1 MMGRPSPTIPLLL
14 VTVLWGGWLHCP
26 TNADHH
32 GLCRRLK
39 FSTKIDGYALQG
51 HVIRNLSLFPVPS
64 IRTACTSRCI
74 LDPVC
79 VSVNIGPPTEDRF
92 ICEFSDSDHI
102 RHPKDLKRREGF
114 VYIGTENPC
123 LSNPCHNDSTCLN
136 GFTDKGYLCECQAGY
151 TGEQCKNDIDECTT
165 ATHSCPAN
173 ADCVN
178 TNGSYNCTCKS
189 GYSGDGLNCSDI
201 DECAASVD
209 PCDAVVN
216 STCKN
221 TNGSYI
227 CQCKDGLVKNKNGS
241 LCGVG
246 AVITQKP
253 PSLIVEEGYN
263 LSLVCQATGQPKPTV
278 TWQKAYSHLPRGKTT
293 VVDGILT
300 ICNITK
306 ADGGAY
312 VCVAKNLLGEDSA
325 VAQVTVIELKFTLT
339 PPVKVVASLYSKRS
353 IEATSVLDVFNTP
366 MSCSSIKSGRSGSSS
381 GNYMIDPDG
390 KGGVTPFSVYC
401 DMSDKG
407 GVGVTV
413 ISHDSESRTHVGNI
427 PGCNVGNHGC
437 YSKDVRYTGV
447 STVQLAAL
455 TRISQY
461 CEQFIKFECN
471 NDVAFI
477 VEGDAWWMSRDGTQ
491 MNYWGG
497 ATGHDKMCAC
507 GVTNSCSNGKK
518 CNCYNSGGG
527 WREDSGLLTEKSA
540 LPVTQI
546 RLGDLNSLNEEG
558 YHTLGKLKC
567 YGWA

>member
-339 PPVKVVASLYSKRS
+339 PPVKVVASLYSKVLLHCTAQGSVHIGWQRAGQNLHHNHVVYPNGTLFLRS
-353 IEATSVLDVFNTP
+353 
-366 MSCSSIKSGRSGSSS
+366 
-381 GNYMIDPDG
+381 
-390 KGGVTPFSVYC
+390 
-401 DMSDKG
+401 
-407 GVGVTV
+407 
-413 ISHDSESRTHVGNI
+413 
-427 PGCNVGNHGC
+427 
-437 YSKDVRYTGV
+437 V
-447 STVQLAAL
+447 ST
-455 TRISQY
+455 S
-461 CEQFIKFECN
+461 
-471 NDVAFI
+471 
-477 VEGDAWWMSRDGTQ
+477 DAGT
-491 MNYWGG
+491 Y
-497 ATGHDKMCAC
+497 
-507 GVTNSCSNGKK
+507 
-518 CNCYNSGGG
+518 
-527 WREDSGLLTEKSA
+527 
-540 LPVTQI
+540 
-546 RLGDLNSLNEEG
+546 
-558 YHTLGKLKC
+558 
-567 YGWA
+567 